1 MPQRNMFIIRIA
13 LMTGVFLFAAIAFF
27 GPRFG
32 LTPAVSLGDGA
43 GSLRYVLWSFVA
55 IAVIGSVLLKSRLE
69 AAPPAKQAGYLI
81 IGWALGEMAA
91 LFGVVL
97 YMGTGGTASLGLGL
111 MAFVFTL
118 VMLPIPAVRR

>member
-1 MPQRNMFIIRIA
+1 MPHRNLFIIRIA

-32 LTPAVSLGDGA
+32 LTPAVSLDA
-43 GSLRYVLWSFVA
+43 DVALLRYVLWGFVA
-55 IAVIGSVLLKSRLE
+55 VAVVGSVLLKARVES
-69 AAPPAKQAGYLI
+69 APPAKQSAYLI
-81 IGWALGEMAA
+81 IGWALGEATA
-91 LFGVVL
+91 LFGTVHF
-97 YMGTGGTASLGLGL
+97 MTGGGTASLGLGL

>member
-1 MPQRNMFIIRIA
+1 MPHRNLFIIRIA

-32 LTPAVSLGDGA
+32 IAPDVSLGDAAGA
-43 GSLRYVLWSFVA
+43 LRYVLWAFVA
-55 IAVIGSVLLKSRLE
+55 TAVVGSLLLKTRVS
-69 AAPPAKQAGYLI
+69 AAPLAKQSGFLI

-97 YMGTGGTASLGLGL
+97 YMGTAGTASLGLGL